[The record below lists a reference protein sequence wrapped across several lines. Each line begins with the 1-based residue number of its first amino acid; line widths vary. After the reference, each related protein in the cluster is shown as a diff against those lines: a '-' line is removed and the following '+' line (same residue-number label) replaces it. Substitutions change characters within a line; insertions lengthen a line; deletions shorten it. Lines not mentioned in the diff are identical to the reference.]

1 MRLSPVERLASLA
14 ETTCETVVDECEL
27 QDSLESLENAHLA
40 LAGRCI
46 GADFDF
52 ARFFGLLLAL
62 GGGGNFL
69 FSVRL

>member
-1 MRLSPVERLASLA
+1 VCLAPIEGLTGLT
-14 ETTCETVVDECEL
+14 ETTSETVVDECEL
-27 QDSLESLENAHLA
+27 QDALESLQNAHLA
-40 LAGRCI
+40 LAGRSI
-46 GADFDF
+46 GANFDF